1 MPHVKQIRFISLT
14 CFIALCACRASA
26 QNSLTIGD
34 ITFDFADPAP
44 PLTGAE
50 QNFFQRYREAVN
62 ARDMGGLLALQDP
75 AASSCKFDGREFLLK
90 NLRYTIPADAK
101 VRIFA
106 VKEDLAKAA
115 GLGSIAYMPAM
126 PTGVLAIGY
135 QNATKN
141 HVSAVQI
148 MQPIVERG
156 DAITLAPYCLTEKG
170 EQLRKEK
177 EQSKK

>member
-1 MPHVKQIRFISLT
+1 MKRIRLASLA
-14 CFIALCACRASA
+14 CFVVLCACSASA

-34 ITFDFADPAP
+34 ITFDFAAPAP

-50 QNFFQRYREAVN
+50 QSFFQRYREAVN
-62 ARDMGGLLALQDP
+62 ARDTGGLLALQDS

-90 NLRYTIPADAK
+90 YLRYTIPADAK
-101 VRIFA
+101 VRIFV

-115 GLGSIAYMPAM
+115 GLGSVAYMPTT

-135 QNATKN
+135 QNSTKN

-156 DAITLAPYCLTEKG
+156 EAITLAPYCLTEKG